1 MKNLILLSLLLLVSG
16 VGHSQVTVH
25 IGKCDEKVYLVAP
38 NETNSLDELLPV
50 ENLVKE
56 KVIIGMGEATHGTK
70 EFFNMK
76 AKMFKF
82 LATHCGFKVFAIEA
96 TYGGTLEIN
105 DYVLYGKGD
114 VLSAMKGMEFWTW
127 DTEEVKELIEWM
139 KRYNHEKPE
148 GEKLKFY
155 GFDCQSFKGPG
166 NALADYVRKADPD
179 HLDEFTRGLSVLNDS
194 SYLYF
199 YTLNDTKSK
208 KKEIA
213 AMHEIISFADNWFKQ
228 KRDTYIS
235 RSNKERYELAFHNI
249 ENLRQALMLK
259 EKPRFNYF
267 YLRDSCMAQNIR
279 WIHEFENANVFAW
292 AHNGHICKWSPYS
305 SAKFRSM
312 GSYLNDLFGEG
323 YYNIGF
329 VFSEGNFQAYDW
341 PTAKIKKGLQEF
353 TVPVNKKNTLT
364 TTLSQPGMSSFLID
378 LDSSENTLFST
389 SQRYYNIGA
398 VYMVDKRS
406 SQKMVAKKQYDAL
419 IFVNK
424 TTRAIPVKREVS
436 KTGT

>member
-1 MKNLILLSLLLLVSG
+1 MKKLILLSLFLFTSG
-16 VGHSQVTVH
+16 VGHSQVKVH
-25 IGKCDEKVYLVAP
+25 IGKCDETVYPVTP

-50 ENLVKE
+50 EKFVKE
-56 KVIIGMGEATHGTK
+56 KEIVGMGEATHGTK

-82 LATHCGFKVFAIEA
+82 LATHCGFRVFAIEA
-96 TYGGTLEIN
+96 TYGGTLKIN

-139 KRYNHEKPE
+139 KRYNQEKPD
-148 GEKLKFY
+148 GKKLKFY
-155 GFDCQSFKGPG
+155 GFDCQSFKGPN
-166 NALADYVRKADPD
+166 NALVDYVREVDPD
-179 HLDEFTRGLSVLNDS
+179 HLDEFTKGLSVLNDS

-199 YTLNDTKSK
+199 YTLNDGKSK
-208 KKEIA
+208 RSEVSAI
-213 AMHEIISFADNWFKQ
+213 HQIITFADSWFKE

-235 RSNKERYELAFHNI
+235 RSNKERYDLAFYNI
-249 ENLRQALMLK
+249 ENLRQALLLK
-259 EKPRFNYF
+259 DNASYNYF
-267 YLRDSCMAQNIR
+267 YHRDSCMAQNIK
-279 WIHEFENANVFAW
+279 WIHEFENAKVFAW

-305 SAKFRSM
+305 SANFRSM
-312 GSYLNDLFGEG
+312 GSYLNDLFGES

-353 TVPVNKKNTLT
+353 TVPVSKKNTLT
-364 TTLSQPGMSSFLID
+364 NAFALSGMSSFFIN
-378 LDSSENTLFST
+378 LDSSDNPFFST
-389 SQRYYNIGA
+389 AQRYYNIGA
-398 VYMVDKRS
+398 VYMADKRC
-406 SQKMVAKKQYDAL
+406 SQKMVAKKQFDAL
-419 IFVNK
+419 IFVDK